1 MDESNLIAV
10 AKVAK
15 ELGVSRVA
23 IDNNIKRKNI
33 EKKYIGRTAYITK
46 EEFKAIEQSL
56 QNNGKLKRIK
66 IMDSIEKELE
76 SIKIEK
82 RNLIEELSSVNQEL
96 ESSLFELDK
105 IKEQKE
111 NLIERL
117 EESKKNLD
125 NTQLLLAREQEL
137 HMKSQNRILNLENEL
152 KQTKLQLTQG
162 VDENAKLRENVKE
175 LEVKLETERNLST
188 ERIEK
193 QTSKLDEINKMKI
206 EAEIAIEGYRSELE
220 QERKAKEVLIEKQNL
235 KPLEHIKLGLKGLFK
250 R

>member
-1 MDESNLIAV
+1 MDNNNLIAV
-10 AKVAK
+10 VKAAE
-15 ELGVSRVA
+15 ELGVSRVS

-46 EEFKAIEQSL
+46 EEFKAIEQSM

-76 SIKIEK
+76 SIKMEK
-82 RNLIEELSSVNQEL
+82 EVLVKELSSVNQEL

-175 LEVKLETERNLST
+175 LEIKLETERNLSM

-193 QTSKLDEINKMKI
+193 QTSKLDEITKKKI

-220 QERKAKEVLIEKQNL
+220 QERKAKEILVEKQNL

>member
-1 MDESNLIAV
+1 MDDNNLIAV
-10 AKVAK
+10 VKAAE
-15 ELGVSRVA
+15 ELGVSRVS

-46 EEFKAIEQSL
+46 EEFKAIEQSM

-76 SIKIEK
+76 SIKMEK
-82 RNLIEELSSVNQEL
+82 EVLVKELSSVNQEL

-193 QTSKLDEINKMKI
+193 QTSKLDEITKKKI